1 MSKSKGRKLAEWLRN
16 LDSNSKASSNT
27 LADDSVTAAKIAD
40 DAVTN
45 PKIVDGAIHTAN
57 LADANV
63 TFAKLHTDV
72 TITSSTGI
80 SGSNDNDTTV
90 PTTAALID
98 YIGAQI
104 QTKDNSDE
112 ITEGSTNLYFTNARV
127 ASYLSTNGYGTSS
140 TIIASITDSAPTT
153 LNTLNELAAA
163 LGDDANFSTTVTNS
177 IGTKWTQDNT
187 KISNWDTAYG
197 WGNHASAGYLTSY
210 TEADTLNSVTGRGAT
225 TTNAVGTG
233 KITVTTSQQNGL
245 ELDGSHSN
253 GSYLY
258 INGPGGNT
266 WFGQN
271 GSGLAS
277 IWSDGTTQALTLAAS
292 TGNATFSGS
301 VTATGASFTGDVSI
315 STTSA
320 IPLVLKD
327 SNATGNSAAIY
338 INYYDQT
345 NAVVGYVGMGSSS
358 NGDNYLYSANGSP
371 HLYSGNSSAPKYNN
385 NTIWHAGNDGSGS
398 GLDADLL
405 DGLSSGSFL
414 RSDANDQML
423 AQLYGGFGAVTTAG
437 TTDWNHSTNA
447 RSGGGYTLLTGSASN
462 GPGGSTYYHP
472 FSFEYSSKNGNGN
485 MTQLAI
491 PYNGS
496 TIWHRYRYSS
506 SWSSW
511 VQEWNSGNDGSGS
524 GLDADT
530 LDGVQG
536 SGYQTRLLQ
545 QSSRNIVLRT
555 GATGS
560 AGLFVEG
567 SNDTFRIQIYG
578 TGTDYGFLASEWG
591 GWDIRKTPGGNLTLN
606 NSTANIVYHAGN
618 DGSGSGLDADL
629 WDGNQFSSYLNQA
642 LLTTSNPTFNTI
654 NYNNSLYAYESSNYI
669 GSDPRWNNSGNNAN
683 EGCHHMYATTGS
695 GTQWGQTGLALYNG
709 GAYVFLTT
717 KSGDSNWY
725 HNNNK
730 MWSAGN
736 DGSGSGLDADTLDGV
751 QGSGYQTRLL
761 QQSSRNIVLRTG
773 ATGSAGLFVEG
784 SNDTFRIQIYGTG
797 TDYGFLASEWGG
809 WDIRKTPGGNLT
821 LNNSTANIVYHAGN
835 DGSGSGLDA
844 DLWDGNQFSSYL
856 NQALL
861 TTSNPTFNDIYSNG
875 VIRGYEGSNYIG
887 FDPRWNASG
896 YNTNEGVFHFYAT
909 TASAG
914 TWGQTGLALYN
925 GGAYIFLTTK
935 SGDSNWYHNNNKVW
949 SAGNDGSGSGLDA
962 DTLDGYNLS
971 TSGVNV
977 VLRTQANGYILHQ
990 NWIQVGNG
998 TGLYCP
1004 NGAYFYNDT
1013 AYGWYARSSLSTSA
1027 SVRLQRSNGTLIGWF
1042 YGDSSYNQGFL
1053 TTAGAW
1059 GLKMDNSGNFTASGN
1074 VTAYSDIRLKEN
1086 IKPLEGAL
1094 AKVLQ
1099 LRGVQYTRKDTKE
1112 KEIGVIAQ
1120 EIEEILPEVV
1130 HISNAT
1136 AQEKDKEEY
1145 TDIRSVD
1152 YGRMVSI
1159 LIEAI
1164 KEQQVQ
1170 IEELKEIIKCQ

>member
-197 WGNHASAGYLTSY
+197 WGNHASAGYLTSF
-210 TEADTLNSVTGRGAT
+210 D
-225 TTNAVGTG
+225 
-233 KITVTTSQQNGL
+233 I
-245 ELDGSHSN
+245 
-253 GSYLY
+253 
-258 INGPGGNT
+258 
-266 WFGQN
+266 
-271 GSGLAS
+271 
-277 IWSDGTTQALTLAAS
+277 TTQT
-292 TGNATFSGS
+292 
-301 VTATGASFTGDVSI
+301 
-315 STTSA
+315 
-320 IPLVLKD
+320 D
-327 SNATGNSAAIY
+327 S
-338 INYYDQT
+338 
-345 NAVVGYVGMGSSS
+345 
-358 NGDNYLYSANGSP
+358 
-371 HLYSGNSSAPKYNN
+371 KY
-385 NTIWHAGNDGSGS
+385 
-398 GLDADLL
+398 
-405 DGLSSGSFL
+405 L
-414 RSDANDQML
+414 RSDVNDQML

-447 RSGGGYTLLTGSASN
+447 RSGGGYTLLLGSASN
-462 GPGGSTYYHP
+462 GPGGNVYYHP

-618 DGSGSGLDADL
+618 DGSGSGLDADTVDGIQASGFMQLGTSSTSTVTQVFSAAAAQPML
-629 WDGNQFSSYLNQA
+629 WRDTNATNATNCNIYSYWYAQGSTLGYIGYGSSSNNYLYLSNGGHGGIYLNS
-642 LLTTSNPTFNTI
+642 TSSTNTVI
-654 NYNNSLYAYESSNYI
+654 N
-669 GSDPRWNNSGNNAN
+669 GNVAW
-683 EGCHHMYATTGS
+683 H
-695 GTQWGQTGLALYNG
+695 
-709 GAYVFLTT
+709 
-717 KSGDSNWY
+717 
-725 HNNNK
+725 
-730 MWSAGN
+730 AGN
-736 DGSGSGLDADTLDGV
+736 DGAGSGLDADTVDGIEA
-751 QGSGYQTRLL
+751 SGLLQVAGNQNITGHKEFQNDVELRFGNSANVRMEYRATGDFYCRSYSHGARLL
-761 QQSSRNIVLRTG
+761 FQGENSS
-773 ATGSAGLFVEG
+773 G
-784 SNDTFRIQIYGTG
+784 SNKALVYMDPDDATS
-797 TDYGFLASEWGG
+797 L
-809 WDIRKTPGGNLT
+809 
-821 LNNSTANIVYHAGN
+821 YHAGVQKGYTYSSGWRVTGNVLATSDVYAYYSDERLKTKQGKIESAIDKVNSIETFYYTHNDLAKEHGFEEEKMHVGVSAQTVEKVMPEVVALAPFDN
-835 DGSGSGLDA
+835 DGSGGSISG
-844 DLWDGNQFSSYL
+844 
-856 NQALL
+856 
-861 TTSNPTFNDIYSNG
+861 
-875 VIRGYEGSNYIG
+875 ENYK
-887 FDPRWNASG
+887 
-896 YNTNEGVFHFYAT
+896 T
-909 TASAG
+909 
-914 TWGQTGLALYN
+914 
-925 GGAYIFLTTK
+925 
-935 SGDSNWYHNNNKVW
+935 
-949 SAGNDGSGSGLDA
+949 
-962 DTLDGYNLS
+962 
-971 TSGVNV
+971 
-977 VLRTQANGYILHQ
+977 
-990 NWIQVGNG
+990 
-998 TGLYCP
+998 
-1004 NGAYFYNDT
+1004 
-1013 AYGWYARSSLSTSA
+1013 
-1027 SVRLQRSNGTLIGWF
+1027 
-1042 YGDSSYNQGFL
+1042 
-1053 TTAGAW
+1053 
-1059 GLKMDNSGNFTASGN
+1059 
-1074 VTAYSDIRLKEN
+1074 
-1086 IKPLEGAL
+1086 
-1094 AKVLQ
+1094 
-1099 LRGVQYTRKDTKE
+1099 VQYE
-1112 KEIGVIAQ
+1112 KLVP
-1120 EIEEILPEVV
+1120 L
-1130 HISNAT
+1130 
-1136 AQEKDKEEY
+1136 
-1145 TDIRSVD
+1145 
-1152 YGRMVSI
+1152 